1 VSRDVLLLQ
10 GVPEDTL
17 EETQEGVLQD
27 GGVMSAFSFSC
38 DDDGRDATTTFR
50 TVSLS

>member
-10 GVPEDTL
+10 GVPEDAL

-27 GGVMSAFSFSC
+27 GGVMSAFSC
-38 DDDGRDATTTFR
+38 DDDGRDATTTFH